1 MKERVAV
8 SVLPPPRRHQDAPSS
23 PPLTGAFERFQRAV
37 SQQCV
42 TDMLG
47 SRSVFSREGPL
58 SAWIVIWLILF
69 QRLHAFGTLAVAV
82 RELQT
87 GSVKGCIGWGKRR
100 PRRLSASTSAY
111 SQARGRLPL
120 QVAEK
125 VSDVMFASLWEAKT
139 VAGVPVPVFLL
150 DGSSLQTRHS
160 PELAQ
165 AFPPMRN
172 RHGLSHW
179 PVIRVLVA
187 HEVIS
192 GLAVR
197 PGWGPMCGNQAVSE
211 QGLAKDLMSRLPPG
225 SGALGDRNFG
235 VFSMAYHAQQQ
246 SHPCLF
252 RLTKSRVQK
261 LNGGLCPISGTD
273 KPVCWTPSR
282 DDRRTNPE
290 IPSTACAPGRLL
302 VLRLPGGKRPKIYF
316 FTTFDLPAA
325 KILELYGYRWN
336 IETDLRWLKRQVR
349 LHMIEA
355 ESKAMAEKELVLA
368 VAAYNLTRAAMN
380 EAAAALQIDPRQL
393 SYSLVQNTICAFLPL
408 LASTTTELARQALL
422 ADMLHLF
429 SYSKLPR
436 RRKRPSAP
444 REVWPRTQPFPR
456 RKPTKKPTPLV
467 HKEKLA

>member
-1 MKERVAV
+1 M
-8 SVLPPPRRHQDAPSS
+8 SVLSSPPPRDQDSDSS
-23 PPLTGAFERFQRAV
+23 PPLTGVFERFQRAV

-42 TDMLG
+42 TDMLRG
-47 SRSVFSREGPL
+47 RSAFSREGPL

-69 QRLHAFGTLAVAV
+69 QRLHALGTLAVAV
-82 RELQT
+82 QELHT
-87 GSVKGCIGWGKRR
+87 GPVKGCVRWGKRH

-111 SQARGRLPL
+111 SQARSRLPL
-120 QVAEK
+120 DVAEK

-139 VAGVPVPVFLL
+139 LAGVPVPVFLL

-160 PELAQ
+160 QELVE

-172 RHGLSHW
+172 GHGISHW

-197 PGWGPMCGNQAVSE
+197 PCWGPMCGDQAVSE
-211 QGLAKDLMSRLPPG
+211 QGLAKELIARLPPG

-235 VFSMAYHAQQQ
+235 VFSMAYHTQQH

-252 RLTKSRVQK
+252 RLTKSRAGK

-273 KPVCWTPSR
+273 KPVFWTPSR

-290 IPSTACAPGRLL
+290 IPSTACVPGRLL
-302 VLRLPGGKRPKIYF
+302 VLRLRGGQRQKIYF
-316 FTTFDLPAA
+316 FTTFDLPAP

-380 EAAAALQIDPRQL
+380 QAAAALQIDPRQL
-393 SYSLVQNTICAFLPL
+393 SYSRVQSTISAFLPL
-408 LASTTTELARQALL
+408 LATTKTELGRKALL
-422 ADMLHLF
+422 ADMLHLLA
-429 SYSKLPR
+429 YSKLPR
-436 RRKRPSAP
+436 RRKRRSAP
-444 REVWPRTQPFPR
+444 REVWLRTQSFPKR
-456 RKPTKKPTPLV
+456 RPPKKSTPQA
-467 HKEKLA
+467 KRKKLA